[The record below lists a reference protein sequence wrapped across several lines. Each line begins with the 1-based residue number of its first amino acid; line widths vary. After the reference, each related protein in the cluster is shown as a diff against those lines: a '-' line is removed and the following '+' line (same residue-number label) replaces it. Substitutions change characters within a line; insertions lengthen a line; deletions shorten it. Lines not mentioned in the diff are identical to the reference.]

1 VIASQQGVLQTYDM
15 SLGADSSVFSQ
26 LDVSSYVTSMALSNY
41 GDYLAFGDAEG
52 QLHIWTTNDLD
63 DRARDES
70 GELKLPPF
78 HYDGGVSIE
87 WPDHA
92 EPSKP
97 FGVED
102 RTWVSNSRVQG
113 SVLTNSPLNT
123 IGMPEHQEDKLLS
136 NFAKEDLVTVTSPY
150 YNPPEPIPPS
160 VLSTMKMV
168 DFVGYASLP
177 KELRG
182 SRNVVKAAQGAA
194 KRMNGKY
201 ARRESAPRFR
211 SDKVRDKAD
220 IAAEL
225 EEVSHPREPFW
236 F

>member
-1 VIASQQGVLQTYDM
+1 VRLYDIRTLRALPPISFPSGPSFVRLHPSDSSKLVIASQQGVLQTYDM

-102 RTWVSNSRVQG
+102 RT
-113 SVLTNSPLNT
+113 
-123 IGMPEHQEDKLLS
+123 
-136 NFAKEDLVTVTSPY
+136 
-150 YNPPEPIPPS
+150 
-160 VLSTMKMV
+160 
-168 DFVGYASLP
+168 
-177 KELRG
+177 
-182 SRNVVKAAQGAA
+182 
-194 KRMNGKY
+194 
-201 ARRESAPRFR
+201 
-211 SDKVRDKAD
+211 
-220 IAAEL
+220 
-225 EEVSHPREPFW
+225 
-236 F
+236 